1 MKVMSLK
8 ELPNPAAVNSA
19 DSNLRREAAFE
30 RQTRLVRNLIW
41 LYLILWLFEGG
52 LRRWFLPGLATP
64 LLLIRDPLVLII
76 YFVAFSRKLFP
87 TNGFIL
93 AGAILAVLTF
103 ANALAIGHGNPLV
116 ALYGVRCDFIHVPLI
131 FVMAR
136 VLRQKDLVTLAKV
149 AVWLTIPYAALLV
162 AQFYAPQ
169 DAWVNRGVGGSLEG
183 AGFTGALDRFRP
195 PGTFSFITGPAELYP
210 IFTACWFALLLARKM
225 PAWLMIASGVATLV
239 AIPVSI
245 SRSLFLSVAIVAIV
259 GIWAL
264 IAGGRVP
271 LQLVIRGA
279 FAAIFL
285 PILALQLHAFKDG
298 MEAFGARWEAATTDQ
313 GGVQEA
319 IVDRVW
325 EGLFGAFN
333 GVKGSGL
340 GTGFSTNV
348 GQKLLTQEAGFGA
361 SEGEWG
367 RLLFD
372 NGFILGTVLI
382 GYRIALAGSIVL
394 ASFRAWRRRSAQS
407 LIFASAAFMP
417 ILDGQWGQAT
427 TLGAAVIA
435 GGLTLAAAQRSSRPG
450 LGFTQKK
457 KMVHRLS

>member
-1 MKVMSLK
+1 MSLK

-64 LLLIRDPLVLII
+64 LLLIRDPLVVAI
-76 YFVAFSRKLFP
+76 YFIAFSKKLFP

-93 AGAILAVLTF
+93 AGAILAVITF
-103 ANALAIGHGNPLV
+103 ANALAVGHGNLLA
-116 ALYGVRCDFIHVPLI
+116 ALYGVRCDFLHVPLI
-131 FVMAR
+131 FVTAR
-136 VLRQKDLVTLAKV
+136 VLRQRDLLALAKA
-149 AVWLTIPYAALLV
+149 AVYLAIPYTALLV
-162 AQFYAPQ
+162 SQFYSPQ
-169 DAWVNRGVGGSLEG
+169 DAWVNQGVGGSLEG
-183 AGFTGALDRFRP
+183 AGYAGALDRFRP

-210 IFTACWFALLLARKM
+210 IFTACWFVLLLARKM
-225 PAWLMIASGVATLV
+225 PAWLMTASGIALLV

-259 GIWAL
+259 GVWAL
-264 IAGGRVP
+264 IAGGRVS
-271 LQLVIRGA
+271 LQLVIRGGL
-279 FAAIFL
+279 AAIIL

-298 MEAFGARWEAATTDQ
+298 MEAFGARWEEATTDQ

-348 GQKLLTQEAGFGA
+348 GQKLLTQEVGFGA

-394 ASFRAWRRRSAQS
+394 ASFRAWRRRAPQG
-407 LIFASAAFMP
+407 LIFASAAVLP
-417 ILDGQWGQAT
+417 VLNGQWGQAT

-435 GGLTLAAAQRSSRPG
+435 GGLTLAAATDSSLRNLKNRNLRRP
-450 LGFTQKK
+450 LK
-457 KMVHRLS
+457 